1 MAASTDALLQQIL
14 DGQGPFGYARKA
26 GSYESAMTTAA
37 VAGLVVRPTTVSH
50 VTIWNGEATG
60 GKSLVLDRLFAFQL
74 VSGAAASYYT
84 MWYCSHLEGMAK
96 PTNDI
101 TALRGTADGGEP
113 DNSKVIVDVGATV
126 LNNGWFPCG
135 GSGPVEATGVLPG
148 GSTEWECNGRIIV
161 PPKGGLSIA
170 ISASSVDEDFTCG
183 ASWWR
188 VQL

>member
-1 MAASTDALLQQIL
+1 MTASTDALLQEIL

-26 GSYESAMTTAA
+26 GSYESAMTTSA
-37 VAGLVVRPTTVSH
+37 VAGLVVRPTTVAH

-60 GKSLVLDRLFAFQL
+60 GKSLVIDRMFSFQL
-74 VSGAAASYYT
+74 VSAAAASVYT
-84 MWYCSHLEGMAK
+84 MWYCSHLEGMTK

-101 TALRGTADGGEP
+101 TALRGTANGGEP
-113 DNSKVIVDVGATV
+113 DNSKVIVDAGATV
-126 LNNGWFPCG
+126 LDNGWFPCG
-135 GSGPVEATGVLPG
+135 GDGDVEATGVLPG
-148 GSTEWECNGRIIV
+148 GGTEWECHGRIVV

-183 ASWWR
+183 AAWWR